1 MALPELPE
9 HVIKEGSW
17 SGSGAARTVDMHM
30 SLLPTRRSS
39 VFLAIVVDVGGDCI
53 FGHRLLDL
61 NAEYGLTPHGARS

>member
-9 HVIKEGSW
+9 HVIKEGIVERVWRS
-17 SGSGAARTVDMHM
+17 SDGRYAHV
-30 SLLPTRRSS
+30 LLPTRRSS